1 MNKKRARLHIAA
13 KLLFITVHIG
23 QWVDFI
29 FLHIY
34 IYIQENEKNAH
45 LWNSGDSKFD
55 FSLYLLC
62 GKFFMLI
69 VIPASN
75 FIVERRQKLFRG
87 TKKQKEFCFNIL
99 RS

>member
-1 MNKKRARLHIAA
+1 MNEKRARLHIAA
-13 KLLFITVHIG
+13 KLLFSTVHIG
-23 QWVDFI
+23 QWVHFI
-29 FLHIY
+29 FLH

-62 GKFFMLI
+62 GKFSMLI

-75 FIVERRQKLFRG
+75 FVVERRQKFFRG
-87 TKKQKEFCFNIL
+87 TKKQKEFCFNFL

>member
-13 KLLFITVHIG
+13 KLLFSTVHIG

-34 IYIQENEKNAH
+34 IQENEKNGH

-55 FSLYLLC
+55 FSLYSLS

-87 TKKQKEFCFNIL
+87 TKKQKEFCFNFL